1 MATPMGFEP
10 MKTFRLG
17 GGRSILLSYGV
28 IFSMVGKTGLE
39 PATSCSRSRRTPK
52 LCYFPKS
59 RTLIEYIYS
68 IAYNTHLVNL
78 IRCIF

>member
-10 MKTFRLG
+10 MTFRLG

-68 IAYNTHLVNL
+68 IAYITHHVNL